1 MFKLVNILF
10 AAVIILAISMLALVV
25 TRTEPSLN
33 ESTIRNVIEEM
44 QIADSNAGDSN
55 VEQNNS
61 PKAILEQESLNPMIE
76 KYLLENPEIL
86 ISMTE
91 LLQTKQA
98 AQSSQRIS
106 AALIE
111 LNDEIYNNP
120 DSIVLGNPDGDVTLV
135 EFFDYNCPY
144 CRQVMPHITD
154 LLENDKNLKVI
165 IKEFPVLGQDSFEAA
180 QISVAVNIIGAD
192 YWTFHEALFA
202 TRGSITAQKALDV
215 ANEMGIPIEKLK
227 EIANSGEATRII
239 ENSYAIAQK
248 LDINGTPA
256 FIIGEEI
263 IPGAVELEQLEFHIE
278 NMRKCG
284 KSRC

>member
-1 MFKLVNILF
+1 MFKLTHILLV
-10 AAVIILAISMLALVV
+10 AIIILAISMLALVV
-25 TRTEPSLN
+25 TRPEPSLN
-33 ESTIRNVIEEM
+33 ESSIRNIIQEM
-44 QIADSNAGDSN
+44 QIADSNS
-55 VEQNNS
+55 EQNNLS
-61 PKAILEQESLNPMIE
+61 KVSLNQESLNPMIE
-76 KYLLENPEIL
+76 KYLLKNPEIL
-86 ISMTE
+86 ISMSE

-98 AQSSQRIS
+98 AQADQRIS

-165 IKEFPVLGQDSFEAA
+165 IIEFPVLGQNSFEAA

-192 YWTFHEALFA
+192 YWTFHETLFA
-202 TRGSITAQKALDV
+202 TRGSITAQKALEV
-215 ANEMGIPIEKLK
+215 AKDMGISEEKIK
-227 EIANSGEATRII
+227 EIINSDEATRII
-239 ENSYAIAQK
+239 ENAYAIAQE

-256 FIIGEEI
+256 FIIGKEI